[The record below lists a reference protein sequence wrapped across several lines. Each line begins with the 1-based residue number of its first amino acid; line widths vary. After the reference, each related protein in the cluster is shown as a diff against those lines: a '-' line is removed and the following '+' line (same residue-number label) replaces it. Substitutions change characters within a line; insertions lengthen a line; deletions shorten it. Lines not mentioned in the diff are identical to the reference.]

1 MRQYF
6 SFAIALSFVL
16 IAAGCTSNSQTAQ
29 QHPACAPGDQYP
41 RCMQMA
47 QSKMPGPP
55 SNGSQSTTWP
65 NNPEM
70 RDFDTPPPINPPLQL
85 ITPGISGMPWGGG
98 FIRR

>member
-6 SFAIALSFVL
+6 STAIALSILLF
-16 IAAGCTSNSQTAQ
+16 AAGCTSNSQTAQ
-29 QHPACAPGDQYP
+29 QHAACPPGDQFP

-47 QSKMPGPP
+47 QNKMPGAA
-55 SNGSQSTTWP
+55 QSTTWP

-70 RDFDTPPPINPPLQL
+70 RDFDTAPPLNPPLQL

-98 FIRR
+98 FIR